1 MTSETQPQAQ
11 ASASASASAT
21 PTPPR
26 TALDFNLPKGD
37 NFLVNSRGQ
46 RLHVR
51 TFLPAAGNGGGEGE
65 VKALLVWSHGYA
77 AHVNGPTVAKVM
89 AGMNENG
96 FAVIAIDH
104 HGHGYRSEPY
114 E

>member
-1 MTSETQPQAQ
+1 
-11 ASASASASAT
+11 SAT
-21 PTPPR
+21 ATPPR

-51 TFLPAAGNGGGEGE
+51 TFLPAPGKAEI
-65 VKALLVWSHGYA
+65 KALLVWCHGYA
-77 AHVNGPTVAKVM
+77 AHVNGPTVSKVM

-104 HGHGYRSEPY
+104 HGHGYR
-114 E
+114 

>member
-1 MTSETQPQAQ
+1 MTSETQ
-11 ASASASASAT
+11 ASASASATS
-21 PTPPR
+21 TPPR
-26 TALDFNLPKGD
+26 TAADFNLPKGD

-51 TFLPAAGNGGGEGE
+51 TFLPADGGKAEE

-89 AGMNENG
+89 KGMNESG

-104 HGHGYRSEPY
+104 HGHGYR
-114 E
+114 